1 MKTEQ
6 LTELGLTE
14 EQTAKVLA
22 LNGQSIEKHKKR
34 AEMFEA
40 EKNDLTKRLE
50 TAEQTLEGFKGID
63 PEKIQQEIDGYKQ
76 KVADAEKNFVSQM
89 KARDQRDWLKEQFD
103 KYGVSSPYA
112 RRQLETDCMAE
123 NGLKWDEKDKTFY
136 GFDDFMKSAKEKDAG
151 LYQTQ
156 EEKEAAEKEAQN
168 QRKRPY
174 FTDTLNKNSDGDKK
188 YVPPKIF

>member
-14 EQTAKVLA
+14 EQAAKVLV
-22 LNGQSIEKHKKR
+22 LNGLSIEKHKKR
-34 AEMFEA
+34 ADLLET
-40 EKNDLTKRLE
+40 EKQDLAGRLQ

-76 KVADAEKNFVSQM
+76 KAENAEKNFASQM

-103 KYGVSSPYA
+103 KYGVSSPFA
-112 RRQLETDCMAE
+112 RRQLESDCMSE
-123 NGLKWDEKDKTFY
+123 DGLKWDEKNKTFF

-156 EEKEAAEKEAQN
+156 EEKEAAEKEAQQN
-168 QRKRPY
+168 ENKPK
-174 FTDTLNKNSDGDKK
+174 FTGSLNSRGGDDKK

>member
-14 EQTAKVLA
+14 EQATKVLA
-22 LNGQSIEKHKKR
+22 LNGLSIEKYKKR
-34 AEMFEA
+34 ADLLET
-40 EKNDLTKRLE
+40 EKQDLAGRLQ

-76 KVADAEKNFVSQM
+76 KAENAEKNFASQM

-103 KYGVSSPYA
+103 KYGVSSPFA
-112 RRQLETDCMAE
+112 RRQLESDCMSE
-123 NGLKWDEKDKTFY
+123 DGLKWDEKNKTFF
-136 GFDDFMKSAKEKDAG
+136 GFDDFMKLAKEKDAG

-156 EEKEAAEKEAQN
+156 EEKEAAEKEAQQN
-168 QRKRPY
+168 ENKPK
-174 FTDTLNKNSDGDKK
+174 FTGSLNPRGGDDKK

>member
-1 MKTEQ
+1 MKTEE

-34 AEMFEA
+34 YETLEA
-40 EKNDLTKRLE
+40 EKNDLAKRLE

-63 PEKIQQEIDGYKQ
+63 PEKIQQEIDGYK
-76 KVADAEKNFVSQM
+76 KKAEDAERDFASQM

-168 QRKRPY
+168 KQKRPY
-174 FTDTLNKNSDGDKK
+174 FTSSLDQGGGGEKK